1 MRIINITEEEIS
13 KMRILKEDNVFLKG
27 NYVYKKDTE
36 SEEIIKKIIELGN
49 HPALDQL
56 SKPQAIL
63 EMQKEY
69 YGYVMK
75 YYKALKNVNDAIKQG
90 IITNLG
96 DYFNELFMIVTKLNL
111 INLIYWDFH
120 EGNILCDKNGK
131 PFIIDLDDI
140 SDETS
145 DENLIEQKEYLL
157 EFLLGTF
164 LGQYRGYPVY
174 FRNSALKDILNK
186 EANEY
191 LEGIYNRDMSIKDMP
206 YSVLTELEDNDKTNA
221 LKLSFK

>member
-1 MRIINITEEEIS
+1 MKIINITQKDIS
-13 KMRILKEDNVFLKG
+13 KLHMLKDDNVFLKG
-27 NYVYKKDTE
+27 NYVYKKDNE

-49 HPALDQL
+49 HPALNQL
-56 SKPQAIL
+56 SKPIAIL
-63 EMQKEY
+63 ELEKEY

-75 YYKALKNVNDAIKQG
+75 YYKTLKNVNEAIKQG

-96 DYFNELFMIVTKLNL
+96 DYFNDLFMIVTKLNL

-140 SDETS
+140 SDEAS
-145 DENLIEQKEYLL
+145 DENLLEQKEYLL

-174 FRNSALKDILNK
+174 FRNNALQDILNK

-191 LEGIYNRDMSIKDMP
+191 LKGIYNRDMTIKEMP
-206 YSVLTELEDNDKTNA
+206 FAVLTELEDEDKTNA